1 MNTAMLPVMLPVIA
15 TTSAQA
21 RWSPTWSEAAL
32 QTERA
37 EMNTDRNEAW
47 HDSDVANLRL
57 LHLADSA
64 LPIGALA
71 HSFGVESLAAGGLL
85 VTGNLEDFLRGWL
98 AENGILEAVFCREA
112 FRVPIAGISR
122 AREQW
127 AKLNSLLSARKL
139 ARESRVG
146 SLTLGRN
153 FLFTAMAVAELSLL
167 REILATPE
175 GASDLRRKGA
185 HYCLA
190 FGIVA
195 GMLGFAEHRTVL
207 TFLHQSVASIIS
219 GCQRLLPLGQTE
231 AARILWNL
239 KPLVVETAELSAAY
253 GCQDA
258 CSFMPLL
265 EWGGM
270 EHPALS
276 TRLFIS

>member
-1 MNTAMLPVMLPVIA
+1 MN
-15 TTSAQA
+15 
-21 RWSPTWSEAAL
+21 E
-32 QTERA
+32 
-37 EMNTDRNEAW
+37 DRNAAGLTT
-47 HDSDVANLRL
+47 DLTDLRL

-71 HSFGVESLAAGGLL
+71 HSFGLESLAAAGLL
-85 VTGNLEDFLRGWL
+85 TTNNLDEFLRGWL
-98 AENGILEAVFCREA
+98 AENGILDAVFCREA
-112 FRVPIAGISR
+112 FRIPMTGISQ

-127 AKLNSLLSARKL
+127 AELNALLSARKP

-153 FLFTAMAVAELSLL
+153 FLFTAMAVAELPLL
-167 REILATPE
+167 REILAMPE
-175 GASDLRRKGA
+175 SASNLRRTGA
-185 HYCLA
+185 HYSLA

-195 GMLGFAEHRTVL
+195 GVLRFDEHRAVL
-207 TFLHQSVASIIS
+207 TFLHQSVAGMIS
-219 GCQRLLPLGQTE
+219 ACQRLLPLGQTE

-239 KPLVVETAELSAAY
+239 KPLITEAAERSAAC
-253 GCQDA
+253 GCQA
-258 CSFMPLL
+258 VYSFAPLL